1 MMYQVTCVFIV
12 PGPQW
17 LGPYMVIMKDFW
29 THTTNH
35 TQVSK
40 MGVVNRINE
49 MVWSVGLVKWGCGQ
63 LVCL

>member
-1 MMYQVTCVFIV
+1 MMYLVTCVFVV

-40 MGVVNRINE
+40 MGVVGWIGVVNWFAYN
-49 MVWSVGLVKWGCGQ
+49 
-63 LVCL
+63 

>member
-1 MMYQVTCVFIV
+1 MMYLVTCVFVV

-29 THTTNH
+29 KHTTNH

-40 MGVVNRINE
+40 VGVVSWISKVGVVNWFAYN
-49 MVWSVGLVKWGCGQ
+49 
-63 LVCL
+63 